1 MAHDEFSME
10 GNKFGYDEPKYSP
23 LEAAA
28 QHQIMSKTKTGKM
41 VPDKI
46 KDDEY
51 DRMERIYKGLKKR
64 FKAKGEEYSPETYA
78 AILGNFF
85 QESRFDPTKKQDARK
100 GRGIGIAQWSRML
113 HDDPEEDAK
122 KYRGRDLTIFANRK
136 GKKRTDL
143 DLQLDFILKE
153 LKDHKWAQNALN
165 RAEGAVT
172 LEDAVKKFAGVPGK
186 PGYLTPG
193 TPDWER
199 RNQAAY
205 NILGTLLQP
214 EDWGSEYG
222 TIIPEKAKKELKPS
236 VDKQKGAEVVPF
248 SLYRYIF
255 GR

>member
-1 MAHDEFSME
+1 MPHDEFSME
-10 GNKFGYDEPKYSP
+10 GNKFGYDKPKYSP

-28 QHQIMSKTKTGKM
+28 QHQIMSKTKTGEM
-41 VPDKI
+41 VPDEI

-51 DRMERIYKGLKKR
+51 KRMERIQEGLKKR
-64 FKAKGEEYSPETYA
+64 FKSKGEEYSPKKYA

-85 QESRFDPTKKQDARK
+85 QESRFDPTKKQKK

-113 HDDPEEDAK
+113 HGDPKKSAK
-122 KYRGRDLTIFANRK
+122 KWRGRNLTMFANRK

-165 RAEGAVT
+165 RSEGAIT

-193 TPDWER
+193 TPNWKR

-214 EDWGSEYG
+214 KDWGSEYG
-222 TIIPEKAKKELKPS
+222 TMMPEKAKEVLKPP
-236 VDKQKGAEVVPF
+236 VKKEKGIAEVVPF
-248 SLYRYIF
+248 SLYKYIF

>member
-1 MAHDEFSME
+1 MPHDEFSME
-10 GNKFGYDEPKYSP
+10 GNKFGYDKPKYSP

-28 QHQIMSKTKTGKM
+28 QHQIMSKTKTGEM
-41 VPDKI
+41 VPDEI
-46 KDDEY
+46 KNDEY
-51 DRMERIYKGLKKR
+51 KRMERIYEGLKKR
-64 FKAKGEEYSPETYA
+64 FKSKGEEYSPKTYA

-85 QESRFDPTKKQDARK
+85 QESRFDPTKKQKK

-113 HDDPEEDAK
+113 HGDPKKSAK
-122 KYRGRDLTIFANRK
+122 KWRGRNLTMFANRK

-165 RAEGAVT
+165 RSEGAIT

-193 TPDWER
+193 TPNWKR

-214 EDWGSEYG
+214 KDWGSEYG
-222 TIIPEKAKKELKPS
+222 TMMPEKAKEELKPP
-236 VDKQKGAEVVPF
+236 VKKEKGIAEVVPF
-248 SLYRYIF
+248 SLYKYIF

>member
-1 MAHDEFSME
+1 ME
-10 GNKFGYDEPKYSP
+10 GNKFGYDKPKYSP

-28 QHQIMSKTKTGKM
+28 QHQIMSKTKTGEM
-41 VPDKI
+41 VPDEI

-51 DRMERIYKGLKKR
+51 KRMERIYEGLKKR
-64 FKAKGEEYSPETYA
+64 FKSKGEEYSPKTYA

-85 QESRFDPTKKQDARK
+85 QESRFDPTKKQKK

-113 HDDPEEDAK
+113 HGDPKKSAK
-122 KYRGRDLTIFANRK
+122 KWRGRNLTMFANRK

-165 RAEGAVT
+165 RSEGAIT
-172 LEDAVKKFAGVPGK
+172 LEDAVKKFAGEPGKLGYLSPGK
-186 PGYLTPG
+186 P
-193 TPDWER
+193 DWKR

-222 TIIPEKAKKELKPS
+222 TMMPEKAKEELKPP
-236 VDKQKGAEVVPF
+236 VKKEKGIAEVVPF
-248 SLYRYIF
+248 SLYKYIF